1 MADVTKIYDKGN
13 FDLITAKLDESTN
26 TYGAVYKWNGLMEIN
41 IDLTQNS
48 AQVSADDDPAYLD
61 LKGPITGTG
70 TIKIVGIKNDEFAQ
84 LIPVTKDKNGA
95 ILFGEDLPSV
105 VLGLSFLNQ
114 HFEND
119 TTSTNKTTFYKVTC
133 AIPSMPTASVDS
145 DGTTITEVS
154 IPVTINPYFYE
165 DNGEKK
171 RVTMSKL
178 NSVANKDIWSTAKD
192 TIYVPTGTSLE

>member
-13 FDLITAKLDESTN
+13 FSLITAKLDEETN
-26 TYGAVYKWNGLMEIN
+26 TYGAVYQWDGLMEIS

-70 TIKIVGIKNDEFAQ
+70 TIKLVGIKNDEFEQ
-84 LIPVTKDKNGA
+84 LMPVTKDKNGA

-105 VLGLSFLNQ
+105 VIGLSFLNQ
-114 HFEND
+114 HFENGVV
-119 TTSTNKTTFYKVTC
+119 SINKTTFNKVTC
-133 AIPSMPTASVDS
+133 AIPSMPTQSVDS
-145 DGTTITEVS
+145 EGTTITEVS
-154 IPVTINPYFYE
+154 IPVTINPYFYD

-178 NSVANKDIWSTAKD
+178 NSVANKAIWATAKD
-192 TIYVPTGTSLE
+192 QIYIPVAPDAQ